1 MNRLLQRIRHADGRM
16 QRILGE
22 KKQKSLRLTWAACGA
37 NFILGTGKMALGILF
52 FSPFTCVSAFYT
64 YSMMLAKLCA
74 LLGLDKSKRRQ
85 LAHYRVSALILLA
98 ASTLFSV
105 YSASLIFSPKVSH
118 YHFYIAIGI
127 AAFTFT
133 EIGLNLRGL
142 LIERKNKSMLLY
154 AVKMES
160 LASSLICLVLT
171 QKALL
176 SFSYSGEQVAL
187 SKFHGAFGHSMGAI
201 ATLISLCMLHKGKTW
216 RIWEEEH
223 DSHSGC

>member
-1 MNRLLQRIRHADGRM
+1 MDCLLQRIKRADGRM

-22 KKQKSLRLTWAACGA
+22 KKQKVLRLTWVACGV
-37 NFILGTGKMALGILF
+37 NFILGTGKLALGIF
-52 FSPFTCVSAFYT
+52 AFSPFTCVSAFYT

-74 LLGLDKSKRRQ
+74 LFGLDKSKRRQ
-85 LAHYRVSALILLA
+85 LAHYHVSALILLV
-98 ASTLFSV
+98 ASVLFSL
-105 YSASLIFSPKVSH
+105 YSTSLIFSPKVSH

-133 EIGLNLRGL
+133 EIGLNLRGM

-176 SFSYSGEQVAL
+176 SSSYSGEQVAL
-187 SKFHGAFGHSMGAI
+187 SKFHGAFGLLMGTI
-201 ATLISLCMLHKGKTW
+201 ATLMSIWMLHKG
-216 RIWEEEH
+216 RIWKIREEEH

>member
-1 MNRLLQRIRHADGRM
+1 MRFSVWINQNVG
-16 QRILGE
+16 
-22 KKQKSLRLTWAACGA
+22 SLH
-37 NFILGTGKMALGILF
+37 I
-52 FSPFTCVSAFYT
+52 
-64 YSMMLAKLCA
+64 
-74 LLGLDKSKRRQ
+74 
-85 LAHYRVSALILLA
+85 HRVSALILLA
-98 ASTLFSV
+98 ASTLFPV

-187 SKFHGAFGHSMGAI
+187 SKFHGAFGAFHGGYCNIDEPLYAAQGQNMEDLGGR
-201 ATLISLCMLHKGKTW
+201 T
-216 RIWEEEH
+216 
-223 DSHSGC
+223 